1 VEIQIL
7 LKEINKMKINKG
19 YIAVGLI
26 VAFAL
31 FFELAAH
38 ADELDQ
44 STTITFG
51 QPIQIPGKVLPAG
64 SYLFKLVNS
73 DSDRNIVQVFNADR
87 TVLYATLQT
96 IATDRPEPTDH
107 TVVALAEQ
115 GAGQP
120 DVLLKW
126 FYPGRETGNEF
137 LYPTQKEKELA
148 QDRQQTIVANHSTV
162 SNSDTTGA
170 GN

>member
-1 VEIQIL
+1 
-7 LKEINKMKINKG
+7 MKINKG

-26 VAFAL
+26 IAFTL

-38 ADELDQ
+38 ADEYDEA
-44 STTITFG
+44 TTMTFS
-51 QPIQIPGKVLPAG
+51 QPVQIPGQVLPAG
-64 SYLFKLVNS
+64 TYLFRLVDIS
-73 DSDRNIVQVFNADR
+73 SDRNLVQIFNADR

-96 IATDRPEPTDH
+96 NPTDRPEPTGD

-115 GAGQP
+115 GTGQP
-120 DVLLKW
+120 AALLKW

-137 LYPTQKEKELA
+137 VYPKQTEKVLA
-148 QDRQQTIVANHSTV
+148 QAKQETVVANRATA
-162 SNSDTTGA
+162 SNSDAASA

>member
-1 VEIQIL
+1 
-7 LKEINKMKINKG
+7 MKINKG

-38 ADELDQ
+38 ADESDQ
-44 STTITFG
+44 ATTITFS
-51 QPIQIPGKVLPAG
+51 QPIQIPGQVLPAG
-64 SYLFKLVNS
+64 TYMFTLADS
-73 DSDRNIVQVFNADR
+73 DSDQNLVRIFNADR

-96 IATDRPEPTDH
+96 IATDRQNPTGH

-120 DVLLKW
+120 DALLNW
-126 FYPGRETGNEF
+126 FYPGRETGSEF
-137 LYPTQKEKELA
+137 LYPTQKEKELS
-148 QDRQQTIVANHSTV
+148 QDKQQSVVANQPTS
-162 SNSDTTGA
+162 SNSDGTGA

>member
-1 VEIQIL
+1 
-7 LKEINKMKINKG
+7 MKINKG

-26 VAFAL
+26 IAFAL

-38 ADELDQ
+38 ADEFDQ
-44 STTITFG
+44 ATTITFSE
-51 QPIQIPGKVLPAG
+51 PMQIPGQVLPAG
-64 SYLFKLVNS
+64 SYLFKLANS
-73 DSDRNIVQVFNADR
+73 NSDRNIVQVFNADR

-96 IATDRPEPTDH
+96 IATERQEPTGH

-137 LYPTQKEKELA
+137 LYPRQKEKDLA
-148 QDRQQTIVANHSTV
+148 QDKQQTIVANHPTV